1 MTMQH
6 LNHPDD
12 ERLSALAGDDA
23 DIAADAALTGHVAG
37 CSLCGDLVNELR
49 LLRSALN
56 ELPDLRPS
64 RPLQLVPPVA
74 AAARAGGPLGWLRR
88 MAAPAM
94 AAGAGLALV
103 GAVGFG
109 TLALGGMAAS
119 AGAAPEITTDEG
131 RGNEAPELMSRA
143 PANFDS
149 TAEPDP
155 DDGEAAGEDAG
166 HRDGATAPLLDLDS
180 PAPWLLLMGGGV
192 LLLLAGLV
200 LRFAVQPRAG

>member
-6 LNHPDD
+6 LTHPDD

-23 DIAADAALTGHVAG
+23 DARADAALTGHVAG
-37 CSLCGDLVNELR
+37 CARCGAIVDDLR
-49 LLRSALN
+49 LLRSALG
-56 ELPDLRPS
+56 ELPDLPPS

-74 AAARAGGPLGWLRR
+74 AAPEGRGPTGWLRR
-88 MAAPAM
+88 LAAPAM

-131 RGNEAPELMSRA
+131 RGYDAPELMSRA
-143 PANFDS
+143 PANFEG

-155 DDGEAAGEDAG
+155 VDGDSAGEEAD
-166 HRDGATAPLLDLDS
+166 HRDSAAAPLLDLDS
-180 PAPWLLLMGGGV
+180 PAPWLVLMGGGV